1 MSLLLQIFGVIFLLI
16 ILFVAVA
23 ILTIRAKLRGFVKT
37 LEGLS
42 KTMAGAPS
50 RITLIPLAAPSW
62 ANPSATLPLVDSL
75 RSLGFEKVGNF
86 QVQEIVGMEMEVWM
100 NFAKSVTS
108 VIYERP
114 NVGIW
119 LDLWTHF
126 QDGTRMTFAN
136 PPVGNR
142 IEFAPGHDCRLFPGM
157 DAREL
162 FEKFL
167 AERPD
172 KPAKP
177 VSAETFVSVFE
188 KTYAEEHCW
197 RNSRG
202 GPSIDEIRAIG
213 MRTGETYDEDV
224 IQATHEFSERHALE
238 ELDETIRERFLE
250 QTKMSA
256 VEWERVRDRVIVIHD
271 KMNPEVF
278 EDVVGPWLDDE
289 EFPDTSQVEG
299 VAPRRIFDQI
309 NEALPVKRRFERL
322 GTVSSPVEADIYAVP
337 ES

>member
-16 ILFVAVA
+16 ILFGVVA
-23 ILTIRAKLRGFVKT
+23 ILMIRAKLRGFKKI

-42 KTMAGAPS
+42 KMMAGPP

-62 ANPSATLPLVDSL
+62 ANPAETVPLVESL
-75 RSLGFEKVGNF
+75 KSLGFEKVGNY

-136 PPVGNR
+136 PHIGK
-142 IEFAPGHDCRLFPGM
+142 ELKHAPGHDCRLFPGM
-157 DAREL
+157 DTREL
-162 FEKFL
+162 VEKFL

-188 KTYAEEHCW
+188 QVYAEEQDW
-197 RNSRG
+197 RNRRG
-202 GPSIDEIRAIG
+202 GASVEEIRAIG
-213 MRTGETYDEDV
+213 MRNGETYDEDV
-224 IQATHEFSERHALE
+224 IQATHEFAERHALE

-271 KMNPEVF
+271 KMNSEVF
-278 EDVVGPWLDDE
+278 EDVVGPWVDDE
-289 EFPDTSQVEG
+289 AFPDLSAIES
-299 VAPRRIFDQI
+299 VAPRQFFDKI
-309 NEALPVKRRFERL
+309 NESLPANRRFIRL

-337 ES
+337 EN

>member
-16 ILFVAVA
+16 ILFGVVA
-23 ILTIRAKLRGFVKT
+23 ILMIRAKLRGFKKI

-42 KTMAGAPS
+42 KMMAGPP

-62 ANPSATLPLVDSL
+62 ANPAETVPLVESL
-75 RSLGFEKVGNF
+75 KSLGFEKVGNY

-136 PPVGNR
+136 PHIGK
-142 IEFAPGHDCRLFPGM
+142 ELKHAPGHDCRLFPGM
-157 DAREL
+157 DTREL

-188 KTYAEEHCW
+188 QVYAEEQDW
-197 RNSRG
+197 RNRRG
-202 GPSIDEIRAIG
+202 GASVEEIRAIG
-213 MRTGETYDEDV
+213 MRNGETYDEDV
-224 IQATHEFSERHALE
+224 IQATHEFAERHALE

-271 KMNPEVF
+271 KMNSEVF
-278 EDVVGPWLDDE
+278 EDVVGPWVDDE
-289 EFPDTSQVEG
+289 AFPDLSAIES
-299 VAPRRIFDQI
+299 VAPRQFFDKI
-309 NEALPVKRRFERL
+309 NESLPANRRFIRL

-337 ES
+337 EN

>member
-1 MSLLLQIFGVIFLLI
+1 MSLLLQVFGVIFLLI
-16 ILFVAVA
+16 LLFGVVA
-23 ILTIRAKLRGFVKT
+23 ILTIRAKLRGFLKT

-50 RITLIPLAAPSW
+50 RITLIPLAASSW
-62 ANPSATLPLVDSL
+62 ANPAETIPLVESL
-75 RSLGFEKVGNF
+75 KSLGFEKVGNF
-86 QVQEIVGMEMEVWM
+86 QIREVDGMEMEAWM
-100 NFAKSVTS
+100 NSAKSVTS
-108 VIYERP
+108 VIYEHP
-114 NVGIW
+114 KVGVW
-119 LDLWTHF
+119 LDFWTHF

-136 PPVGNR
+136 THVSEG
-142 IEFAPGHDCRLFPGM
+142 IEHAPGHDYRLFPGM

-167 AERPD
+167 AARPD

-188 KTYAEEHCW
+188 QVYAEEQDW
-197 RNSRG
+197 RNLRG
-202 GPSIDEIRAIG
+202 GASVEEIRAIG
-213 MRTGETYDEDV
+213 MRNGETYDEDV
-224 IQATHEFSERHALE
+224 IQATHEFAERHALE

-289 EFPDTSQVEG
+289 EFPDASAIES
-299 VAPRRIFDQI
+299 VAPRQFFDKI
-309 NEALPVKRRFERL
+309 NESLPANRRFIRL
-322 GTVSSPVEADIYAVP
+322 GTVSSPVEADVYAVP